1 MQERVRYRL
10 TGALFLL
17 AVAALLL
24 PMMFDSPAPD
34 YAGIQERTL
43 PKLATHRPDT
53 EAKLSNLD
61 MRQQSQA
68 VPDFD
73 AVADSGELVEQTQE
87 LRASIDEDGF
97 NTADGTRFGEAVLL
111 EPDANTKFFA
121 VQAASFSVMSN
132 ARGFLQRLRS
142 AGYDAF
148 LSTGKVDAGLSSA
161 LTGSQQ
167 VMHRVVVGPL
177 LSRSRAEQI
186 RDELQDKLRVE
197 ARIVA
202 MRQ

>member
-1 MQERVRYRL
+1 MGKAILRHGGRTDRHAHIER
-10 TGALFLL
+10 GKNA
-17 AVAALLL
+17 
-24 PMMFDSPAPD
+24 
-34 YAGIQERTL
+34 I
-43 PKLATHRPDT
+43 
-53 EAKLSNLD
+53 
-61 MRQQSQA
+61 
-68 VPDFD
+68 
-73 AVADSGELVEQTQE
+73 
-87 LRASIDEDGF
+87 
-97 NTADGTRFGEAVLL
+97 